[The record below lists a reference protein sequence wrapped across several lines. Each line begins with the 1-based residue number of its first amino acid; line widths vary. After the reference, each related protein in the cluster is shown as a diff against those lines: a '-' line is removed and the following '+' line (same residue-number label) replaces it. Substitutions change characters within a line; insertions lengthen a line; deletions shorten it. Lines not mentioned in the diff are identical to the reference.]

1 MRNSQGI
8 AASVLGVL
16 LGCAHLP
23 GEVPLR
29 PDGSPGPEECPK
41 KALEAMA
48 VYRLKTGDEE
58 WIDLDMSKVGARGEI
73 TVNDG
78 PIESSLRDA
87 LGPLNTRTRLYGK
100 VWTSGPYV
108 VVRYYEA
115 KPLDV
120 GPPIPICGV
129 ARVDNDFLKKRP
141 GPAPGSAVLDGNVVS
156 FRIVDAFR

>member
-1 MRNSQGI
+1 MSSQGI
-8 AASVLGVL
+8 AAIVLGVL
-16 LGCAHLP
+16 LGCAHVP
-23 GEVPLR
+23 GEVGLR

-48 VYRLKTGDEE
+48 VYRLKTGAEQL
-58 WIDLDMSKVGARGEI
+58 IDLDMSKVGAREI

-78 PIESSLRDA
+78 PIESSLRDP
-87 LGPLNTRTRLYGK
+87 LGPLGTRTRLYGK

-129 ARVDNDFLKKRP
+129 ARLDNEFLKKRP
-141 GPAPGSAVLDGNVVS
+141 GPAAGSALLDGNVVS
-156 FRIVDAFR
+156 FRIVDGFR